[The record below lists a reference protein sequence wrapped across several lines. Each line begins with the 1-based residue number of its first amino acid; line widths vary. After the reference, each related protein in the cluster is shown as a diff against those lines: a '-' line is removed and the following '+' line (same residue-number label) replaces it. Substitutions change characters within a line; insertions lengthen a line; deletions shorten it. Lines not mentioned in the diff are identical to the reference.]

1 VQQVTTGA
9 GDGGGGG
16 PDAGVV
22 DGGGGG
28 GDERVIVPMP
38 GVTPV
43 AVPICPMLLFLMK
56 LFSSTV
62 ALVFRITLNWS
73 ANSCARV
80 FWATSKNVS
89 CQAPSVMGALHPT
102 YTDLIQRL
110 LGHAAGN
117 CALIDAYATY
127 ATASMVGA
135 LPITLFSWLKV
146 MSRDTALDATYDVDR
161 LV

>member
-1 VQQVTTGA
+1 
-9 GDGGGGG
+9 
-16 PDAGVV
+16 
-22 DGGGGG
+22 
-28 GDERVIVPMP
+28 MP

-117 CALIDAYATY
+117 CALMDANATY
-127 ATASMVGA
+127 ATASIVGA